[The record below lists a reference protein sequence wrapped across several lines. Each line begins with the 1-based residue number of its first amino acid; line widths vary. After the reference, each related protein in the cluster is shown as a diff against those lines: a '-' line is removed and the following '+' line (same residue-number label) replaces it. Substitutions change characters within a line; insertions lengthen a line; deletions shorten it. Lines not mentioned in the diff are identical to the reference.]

1 MARKNREAQG
11 QPGGQT
17 VDVSIF
23 ERCACAEPPAT
34 DGLADLVHSMINLM
48 EGIIPEYDR
57 KGKVRNRS
65 EPPPTTLAILPLAGS
80 CTVARVLT
88 TSRSRSGA
96 PQARP

>member
-11 QPGGQT
+11 QSGGQT

-23 ERCACAEPPAT
+23 ERCACAEPPVT

-57 KGKVRNRS
+57 KGK
-65 EPPPTTLAILPLAGS
+65 
-80 CTVARVLT
+80 
-88 TSRSRSGA
+88 
-96 PQARP
+96 ARPSSSSPLSPCGPQQDP